1 MFENDAATALAES
14 ALQTIKMKAAVIGTG
29 YWGPNLIRNFLMLDE
44 VESVVACDL
53 DEGRLAKM
61 QKLFHGIETAT
72 SYDAV
77 IERPDID
84 IVVIATPVSTHHE
97 IAKKALLAGKHC
109 FIEKPMTA
117 SVAEAEELIA
127 LAEQE
132 GLTLFV
138 DHTFIYTGAIRK
150 MKEIIASGR
159 LGDLYYFDSVRINL
173 GLFQHDV
180 NVVWD
185 LAPHDLSIM
194 DYLLEQRPLS
204 VSAIGAC
211 HVGNGLEDIAYLT
224 LGFENNLIAHFH
236 VNWLAPM
243 KIRKTLIGGTRSMIV
258 YDDTEASEKVK
269 IYDKGIDVTTREGVY
284 DTLVQYRTGDMLS
297 PKLNQEEALAVGTRH
312 FIECI
317 VNGTTPVTDGQ
328 SGLNVV
334 RILEAS
340 AVSIKNGG
348 AQVRL

>member
-1 MFENDAATALAES
+1 
-14 ALQTIKMKAAVIGTG
+14 MKVAVIGAG

-44 VESVVACDL
+44 VETVIACDL
-53 DEGRLAKM
+53 DDGRLAKM
-61 QKLFHGIETAT
+61 RKMFHGIETAT
-72 SYDAV
+72 DHNEV
-77 IERPDID
+77 IASEDID

-97 IAKKALLAGKHC
+97 IAKKALLSGKHC

-117 SVAEAEELIA
+117 SVAEAEELVEIA
-127 LAEQE
+127 DRN
-132 GLTLFV
+132 GLKLFV
-138 DHTFIYTGAIRK
+138 DHTFIYTGAVRK
-150 MKEIIASGR
+150 MKEIITSGR
-159 LGDLYYFDSVRINL
+159 LGGIYYFDSVRINL

-180 NVVWD
+180 NVIWD

-194 DYLLEQRPLS
+194 DFLLEQKALS
-204 VSAIGAC
+204 VSAIGTC

-224 LGFENNLIAHFH
+224 LEFENNLIAHFH

-243 KIRKTLIGGTRSMIV
+243 KIRKTLIGGTKSMIV
-258 YDDTEASEKVK
+258 YDDTEASEKLK

-312 FIECI
+312 FIDCI
-317 VNGTTPVTDGQ
+317 LNDTQPLTDGQ
-328 SGLNVV
+328 AGLNVV

-340 AVSIKNGG
+340 AISIKNRG
-348 AQVRL
+348 QLVEL

>member
-1 MFENDAATALAES
+1 
-14 ALQTIKMKAAVIGTG
+14 MKVAVIGAG

-44 VESVVACDL
+44 VEAVVACDV

-61 QKLFHGIETAT
+61 RKLFHGIETSV
-72 SYDAV
+72 SYDEV
-77 IERPDID
+77 IARDDID
-84 IVVIATPVSTHHE
+84 IAVIATPVSTHHG

-117 SVAEAEELIA
+117 SVAEAEELIEIA
-127 LAEQE
+127 LRQ
-132 GLTLFV
+132 GLKLFV
-138 DHTFIYTGAIRK
+138 DHTFIYTGAVRK
-150 MKEIIASGR
+150 MKEIITSGR
-159 LGDLYYFDSVRINL
+159 LGDLYYFDSVRVNL

-180 NVVWD
+180 NVIWD

-194 DYLLEQRPLS
+194 DYLLGERPRS
-204 VSAIGAC
+204 VSATGTC

-224 LGFENNLIAHFH
+224 LEFENNLIAHFH

-243 KIRKTLIGGTRSMIV
+243 KIRKTLIGGTKSMIV
-258 YDDTEASEKVK
+258 YDDNEASEKVK

-312 FIECI
+312 FIDCI
-317 VNGTTPVTDGQ
+317 LNDTEPLTDGRA
-328 SGLNVV
+328 GLNVV

-340 AVSIKNGG
+340 AISIKNRG
-348 AQVRL
+348 QLVEL